1 MSRRSWL
8 LFVPGVLA
16 VVLRADGPAQPE
28 VVVEGPGDVELLR
41 AADIPT
47 DGPGLLGFLRKR
59 VAREGDDERLRQW
72 VRQLG
77 DESYVVRERA
87 SRDLVAAG
95 SLARAVL
102 REALENPD
110 REIAWRAERCLAQID
125 KAAEPELL
133 AAALR
138 VLTGLKAE
146 GTAEVVL
153 ALLPTL
159 EDPGLLQE
167 AGEALGAVAVR
178 KGRPD
183 SVLVQALADRHPA
196 VRAVAAEALSRA
208 GPAGVRTAVRRL
220 LHDADALVRCR
231 VAVALVEAR
240 EKDAIPVLITLV
252 TDAAPREAARAEE
265 ALNILAGDAAP
276 VGFGRGD
283 ARARRVA
290 WESWWADHRADLDL
304 TKLDRP
310 LRPLGFTLVA
320 QIGLHGQGEVF
331 ELDAAGRVRWQISGL
346 RHPIDVQVLAHDR
359 ILVCEYA
366 SRVVSERN
374 LKGEVLWE
382 KQVPGILLA
391 ARRLPGGRTFVVTRE
406 RLLEVDSAGKELWSL
421 DRPHD
426 IAAACRLR
434 DGQVVL
440 VTSGGS
446 CLRLD
451 ADGKQLH
458 SFSVGVVL
466 SIGTQIEC
474 LPGGHVLIPLYSRNQ
489 VVEYDGDGRVVWSAM
504 VARPNSV
511 QRLPNG
517 HTLISSR
524 LGTLVLELDRNGEEV
539 WRHRAS
545 GRPMRALRR

>member
-1 MSRRSWL
+1 MCRRAWL
-8 LFVPGVLA
+8 IFVPGVLA
-16 VVLRADGPAQPE
+16 VALRAGGPEEPG
-28 VVVEGPGDVELLR
+28 VVFQGPGDVELLR
-41 AADIPT
+41 GADIPT
-47 DGPGLLGFLRKR
+47 DGPGLLAFLRKR
-59 VAREGDDERLRQW
+59 VAREGDEERLRQL
-72 VRQLG
+72 VRRLG
-77 DESYVVRERA
+77 DESYAVRERA
-87 SRDLVAAG
+87 SHELVAAG

-102 REALENPD
+102 REALESPD
-110 REIAWRAERCLAQID
+110 REISWRAERCLAQID

-146 GTAEVVL
+146 GTVEVVL

-159 EDPGLLQE
+159 EDPGVLQE
-167 AGEALGAVAVR
+167 AGEALAAVAVR

-183 SVLVQALADRHPA
+183 SVLVHALADRHPA
-196 VRAVAAEALSRA
+196 VRAVAAEALCRA
-208 GPAGVRTAVRRL
+208 GPAEVQHAVRRL

-240 EKDAIPVLITLV
+240 EKEAIPVLIALLA
-252 TDAAPREAARAEE
+252 DAPPREAACAEE

-276 VGFGRGD
+276 VGFGRGE
-283 ARARRVA
+283 ARARRAA
-290 WESWWADHRADLDL
+290 WEAWWAEKRAVLDL

-320 QIGLHGQGEVF
+320 QIGLNGQGEVF
-331 ELDAAGRVRWQISGL
+331 ELDAAGRVRWQIGGL
-346 RHPIDVQVLAHDR
+346 RHPIDVQVLAHER

-366 SRVVSERN
+366 SRVVSERD
-374 LKGEVLWE
+374 LKGQLLWE
-382 KQVPGILLA
+382 KPVPGILLS
-391 ARRLPGGRTFVVTRE
+391 ARRLSGGRTFVVTRE
-406 RLLEVDSAGKELWSL
+406 RLFEVDSAGKELWSL
-421 DRPHD
+421 ERPHD
-426 IAAACRLR
+426 VAAACRLR
-434 DGQVVL
+434 NGQVVL

-451 ADGKQLH
+451 ADGKQLQ
-458 SFSVGVVL
+458 SFPVGVVL
-466 SIGTQIEC
+466 SIGTQIEY

-489 VVEYDGDGRVVWSAM
+489 VVEYDADGRVVWSAM